1 MRNKKI
7 MILLILLLFTISF
20 VLISNSLKPE
30 NLENEIG
37 QEVEDESLKTDE
49 EKAYQKLQT
58 LTMDEKIGQIF
69 LVRYPVNDAIDSL
82 KKYHLGGYL
91 LFEKDFLYKS
101 ESKVKEMI
109 QNLQENA
116 NIPLLIAVDEEGGNV
131 VRVSSNP
138 ELSKTKF
145 LSPSELY
152 QEGGFEK
159 IAEDTIQKSKVL
171 GNLGINLNLAPV
183 VDVATNPAD
192 YMYER
197 TLKEGTE
204 LTSLY
209 ARTVIRASKGLS
221 VSYTLK
227 HFPGYND
234 NQDTHVGESF
244 DNRSYEDILKNDIPP
259 FQAGIEE
266 GAEAVLISHNVVTSI
281 DKEKPASLS
290 LKVHKILREDLDF
303 TGVIITDNLDMQAVS
318 NKEDV
323 IKQAILA
330 GNDILI
336 VTDYKESI
344 EEVKRLIEEKEILQE
359 RLDEMVFHILTW
371 KYQKGLM

>member
-1 MRNKKI
+1 MYKKG
-7 MILLILLLFTISF
+7 MILFILLLFIIAS
-20 VLISNSLKPE
+20 VLISKSLKPK
-30 NLENEIG
+30 NLENEIS
-37 QEVEDESLKTDE
+37 QEVESETLKTDE
-49 EKAYQKLQT
+49 EKAYQKLKT
-58 LTMDEKIGQIF
+58 LTIEEKIGQIF
-69 LVRYPVNDAIDSL
+69 LARFPANDAIDSL
-82 KKYHLGGYL
+82 KQYHLGGYL

-109 QNLQENA
+109 QNLQEA
-116 NIPLLIAVDEEGGNV
+116 SSIPLLMAVDEEGGTV

-138 ELSKTKF
+138 QLSKTKF

-152 QEGGFEK
+152 RQGGFEK
-159 IAEDTIQKSKVL
+159 VAEDTIQKSKVL
-171 GNLGINLNLAPV
+171 RNLGINLNLAPV
-183 VDVATNPAD
+183 VDVATNPTD

-197 TLKEGTE
+197 TLKEKTE

-209 ARTVIRASKGLS
+209 ARTVIRASKGLG

-227 HFPGYND
+227 HFPGYGN
-234 NQDTHVGESF
+234 NQDTHVGKSF
-244 DNRSYEDILKNDIPP
+244 DNRSYEEILKNDIPP

-281 DKEKPASLS
+281 DQKNPASLS
-290 LKVHKILREDLDF
+290 LKVHKILREDLEF

-318 NKEDV
+318 GKEDI

-336 VTDYKESI
+336 VTNYQENI
-344 EEVKRLIEEKEILQE
+344 EEVKKLLEEKEISQE

-371 KYQKGLM
+371 KYHKGLM